1 MTRMKLRSAIS
12 FLLCNLVWL
21 VTAPATSQATD
32 DGKLQIVL
40 LGDSTTEGSIPRKVA
55 PQGPHLEN
63 MIEQL
68 LAAEGD
74 LPPCKVINLGLS
86 GEFIRRLIDSGRYD
100 KAASK
105 LPGVDYVFI
114 RYGPN
119 DVAKRENFDVNY
131 PEDFRELIAL
141 LRRDHPAAT
150 LIPMT
155 AIPLNADL
163 KADAPNAKRMN
174 DLVRQVAAEE
184 KLTLFD
190 IYPRYAQEQAKGP
203 NMLNYRRFPLGKI
216 PAKYHDF
223 VKPFVMPGR
232 NPSGVQADPAV
243 AERNGPMVVV
253 LDNRL
258 DAHFGD
264 LPGWFGDRHPNLA
277 GYHVIGDETAKFLA
291 PLIRAKFAQ
300 VKPTA
305 ATPPP
310 PAGASA
316 ERTDRY
322 ALEHYLTDIAEE
334 HWSARRTTLAN
345 LKSAADVTARANYVR
360 AEFIKAIGGL
370 PETRTPLNARITGTL
385 VRDGYKI
392 EKLIYESLPGFFVTA
407 NVYVPTNTPGP
418 FPAILGTSGHAAVG
432 KALPAYQTAFIA
444 LAKRGNLVLAYDPPV
459 QGERIEYLKLPSGK
473 QRALGHITP
482 GLQCL
487 LTGGTVARYF
497 LWDGM
502 RAVDYLLTRSDVDP
516 KRLGAA
522 GNSGGGT
529 QSAFLGVVEPR
540 LAAVAPSCY
549 WTSWEQLWILPA
561 SGPQDSE
568 QVVPNSIK
576 NGLGFSDLAIAFA
589 PKPIRMLTATRDFF
603 PVEGARDSYGQAK
616 PAFALL
622 GAAEK
627 LDYFEYDDAHGWS
640 QPRREATC
648 QWFDQWFFGRN
659 DPVTEPADIKPED
672 PATLHCT
679 TTGDVVSA
687 LQSKTVQ
694 MLNQDLAERQ
704 LAKRTIIE
712 AATPARA
719 REIVAARLGMKL
731 QRSAPTATVVQ
742 RETLSGYAHEKIALV
757 PEIGINLEVD
767 IFLPPSPA
775 KSRAAVILARERT
788 GLDGPLLDLEAKAWV
803 DAGHVVAITPLRG
816 TLVMPEKA
824 DGFWQERYRT
834 AMRAILIGKTMSGMR
849 TADLLAVHDYVSSR
863 PELGERV
870 VVVGRRNLGVV
881 ALYAAALEPK
891 ISRVILDQSLLSYME
906 IIRATQYP
914 ETVSDLIVPG
924 ALLDFDLP
932 DLADLAGAGRVVLA
946 NPLSAAGTPV
956 PLAAATAA
964 FGKNTRVVVEPSIA
978 ISKLM
983 E

>member
-63 MIEQL
+63 VIEQL

-114 RYGPN
+114 RYGAN

-906 IIRATQYP
+906 IVRATQYP

>member
-1 MTRMKLRSAIS
+1 
-12 FLLCNLVWL
+12 
-21 VTAPATSQATD
+21 
-32 DGKLQIVL
+32 
-40 LGDSTTEGSIPRKVA
+40 
-55 PQGPHLEN
+55 
-63 MIEQL
+63 
-68 LAAEGD
+68 
-74 LPPCKVINLGLS
+74 
-86 GEFIRRLIDSGRYD
+86 
-100 KAASK
+100 
-105 LPGVDYVFI
+105 
-114 RYGPN
+114 
-119 DVAKRENFDVNY
+119 
-131 PEDFRELIAL
+131 
-141 LRRDHPAAT
+141 
-150 LIPMT
+150 
-155 AIPLNADL
+155 
-163 KADAPNAKRMN
+163 
-174 DLVRQVAAEE
+174 
-184 KLTLFD
+184 
-190 IYPRYAQEQAKGP
+190 
-203 NMLNYRRFPLGKI
+203 
-216 PAKYHDF
+216 
-223 VKPFVMPGR
+223 
-232 NPSGVQADPAV
+232 
-243 AERNGPMVVV
+243 
-253 LDNRL
+253 
-258 DAHFGD
+258 
-264 LPGWFGDRHPNLA
+264 
-277 GYHVIGDETAKFLA
+277 
-291 PLIRAKFAQ
+291 
-300 VKPTA
+300 
-305 ATPPP
+305 
-310 PAGASA
+310 
-316 ERTDRY
+316 
-322 ALEHYLTDIAEE
+322 LEHYLTDIAEE

-459 QGERIEYLKLPSGK
+459 QGERIQYLKLPSGK

-906 IIRATQYP
+906 IVRATQYP

>member
-1 MTRMKLRSAIS
+1 MKPRSAIS

-21 VTAPATSQATD
+21 VAAPTTARATHE
-32 DGKLQIVL
+32 GKLQIVL

-63 MIEQL
+63 VIEQL

-100 KAASK
+100 KVASK

-119 DVAKRENFDVNY
+119 DVAKRDDFDNNY
-131 PEDFRELIAL
+131 PKDFRELIAR
-141 LRRDHPAAT
+141 LRHDHPAAT

-155 AIPLNADL
+155 AIPLNTDL
-163 KADAPNAKRMN
+163 DADAPNAKRMN

-216 PAKYHDF
+216 PAKFHDF

-232 NPSGVQADPAV
+232 NPPGVQADPAI

-291 PLIRAKFAQ
+291 PLIRTKFGQ
-300 VKPTA
+300 VKPAA

-310 PAGASA
+310 PEVASA
-316 ERTDRY
+316 DRADRY

-334 HWSARRTTLAN
+334 HWSARRTKLAN
-345 LKSAADVTARANYVR
+345 LKSAADVTARASYIR
-360 AEFIKAIGGL
+360 AEFIKAIGGF

-407 NVYVPTNTPGP
+407 NVYVPTSTPGP

-444 LAKRGNLVLAYDPPV
+444 LAKRGHLVLAYDPPV
-459 QGERIEYLKLPSGK
+459 QGERMEYLKSPTGK
-473 QRALGHITP
+473 PRALGHITP

-487 LTGGTVARYF
+487 LTGGSVARYF

-549 WTSWEQLWILPA
+549 WTSWENLWPLPA
-561 SGPQDSE
+561 SGRQDSE
-568 QVVPNSIK
+568 QVVPNFIQ

-589 PKPIRMLTATRDFF
+589 PKPILMLTATRDFF
-603 PVEGARDSYGQAK
+603 PVEGARDSHEQAK

-622 GAAEK
+622 GAADK
-627 LDYFEYDDAHGWS
+627 LGYFEHDDAHGWS

-648 QWFDQWFFGRN
+648 RWFDQWFFGRN

-672 PATLHCT
+672 AATLQCT
-679 TTGDVVSA
+679 TTGDVVTD

-694 MLNQDLAERQ
+694 MLNQDLAERL
-704 LAKRTIIE
+704 LAKRTIKQ
-712 AATPARA
+712 ADNASHA

-742 RETLSGYAHEKIALV
+742 RGPLSGYAHEKIALV

-767 IFLPPSPA
+767 LFLPPRPA
-775 KSRAAVILARERT
+775 KSRGAVILARERT
-788 GLDGPLLDLEAKAWV
+788 GVDEPALDLEAKAWV

-834 AMRAILIGKTMSGMR
+834 AMRAILIGKTMPGMR
-849 TADLLAVHDYVSSR
+849 VQDLLAIYDYVSSR
-863 PELGERV
+863 PELGEGV

-891 ISRVILDQSLLSYME
+891 ISRVVLDQSLLSYME
-906 IIRATQYP
+906 IVRAKQYP

-924 ALLDFDLP
+924 VLLDFDLP

-964 FGKNTRVVVEPSIA
+964 FGKNARVVVDPSIA
-978 ISKLM
+978 LSKLM